1 MFHPGETI
9 AHTFTLP
16 YEKGTIDKVI
26 ISYRQKDQLI
36 LEKIITSDVSMQET
50 DDNQTIVSSVL
61 SESESLLFHD
71 LTTFAIQI
79 NVFFG
84 DGEIASGR
92 VTSDEIGDMTG
103 IQHIRE
109 LGKVAAREGFGTMY
123 INDDGCLIYEKEGSE
138 SPFAI
143 DHDNGFLV
151 ITREVT

>member
-16 YEKGTIDKVI
+16 YEKSTIDKVI
-26 ISYRQKDQLI
+26 ISYRQKDQII
-36 LEKIITSDVSMQET
+36 LEKIITSDTSLQET
-50 DDNQTIVSSVL
+50 EDNQTIVSSIL
-61 SESESLLFHD
+61 TESESLLFHD
-71 LTTFAIQI
+71 LTTFGIQI

-92 VTSDEIGDMTG
+92 VTSDEIGETTG
-103 IQHIRE
+103 VQHIRE
-109 LGKVAAREGFGTMY
+109 LGKIAAREGFGTMY
-123 INDDGCLIYEKEGSE
+123 IDDDGWLVYEKEGSD